1 VTRVLSWE
9 SSDNFT
15 DPQGGKDM
23 VDQLEQITQYAA
35 AFLDGGEELVAAMTA
50 SPRGK
55 NTAMA
60 AGGVGSMIGSKIVQ
74 GQVKNANAAGLRVE
88 SQMALVIT
96 QRRLLTVKV
105 GYTLGGAINGVKHVL
120 SAIPIGEV
128 ESIEA
133 KRFGLGGVLI
143 ITPRGGAPIKLECQV
158 GRARQFAEA
167 FARTAATS
175 YAQAG

>member
-1 VTRVLSWE
+1 MARQGVK

-15 DPQGGKDM
+15 WRQRGKDM
-23 VDQLEQITQYAA
+23 ADQLEQIRQYAQT
-35 AFLDGGEELVAAMTA
+35 FLDHDEDLVAVMTA

-60 AGGVGSMIGSKIVQ
+60 AGGVGSMIGSKMVQ
-74 GQVKNANAAGLRVE
+74 GQVKNAAAAGLRVE
-88 SQMALVIT
+88 SQMALVLT

-105 GYTLGGAINGVKHVL
+105 GFTLGGAINGVKHVL
-120 SAIPIGEV
+120 SAIGLDEV

-133 KRFGLGGVLI
+133 KRFGLGGVLTI
-143 ITPRGGAPIKLECQV
+143 APRGGQPIKLECQV

-167 FARTAATS
+167 FSLAAAAS
-175 YAQAG
+175 HAPAG

>member
-1 VTRVLSWE
+1 MAGVQ

-15 DPQGGKDM
+15 RPQRGKDM
-23 VDQLEQITQYAA
+23 ADQLEQIRQYSH
-35 AFLDGGEELVAAMTA
+35 AFLDDGEDLVAAMTA

-60 AGGVGSMIGSKIVQ
+60 AGGVGSMIGAKMVQ
-74 GQVKNANAAGLRVE
+74 GQVKKAQAAGLRVE
-88 SQMALVIT
+88 SQMALVLT

-105 GYTLGGAINGVKHVL
+105 GYTLGGTINAVKGLL
-120 SAIPIGEV
+120 SAIALDEV

-133 KRFGLGGVLI
+133 KRFGLGGVLTI
-143 ITPRGGAPIKLECQV
+143 NPRGGEPVRLECQV

-167 FARTAATS
+167 FALAAATS
-175 YAQAG
+175 HARAG

>member
-1 VTRVLSWE
+1 
-9 SSDNFT
+9 
-15 DPQGGKDM
+15 M
-23 VDQLEQITQYAA
+23 ADQLEQIRQYAK
-35 AFLDGGEELVAAMTA
+35 AFLDDGEELVAAMTA

-60 AGGVGSMIGSKIVQ
+60 AGGVGSMIGSKMVQ
-74 GQVKNANAAGLRVE
+74 GQVKNASAAGLRVE

-96 QRRLLTVKV
+96 RRRLLTVKV

-120 SAIPIGEV
+120 SAIALDEV

-133 KRFGLGGVLI
+133 KRSGLGGVLI
-143 ITPRGGAPIKLECQV
+143 ITPRGGQPIKLECQV

-167 FARTAATS
+167 FTRMAVRSHAA
-175 YAQAG
+175 AG